1 MKDLHIIKDDI
12 VKMKQTA
19 VINNSDSNVES
30 LASENE
36 ILRAKIVEH
45 ESQIN
50 SLSRSDDEGRIR
62 DRIQYEKKINE
73 MNEENQKSIEQYRQ
87 ILNKIQGLE
96 EQLKEAKSGIIT
108 KDSQIADLET

>member
-45 ESQIN
+45 ES
-50 SLSRSDDEGRIR
+50 
-62 DRIQYEKKINE
+62 
-73 MNEENQKSIEQYRQ
+73 
-87 ILNKIQGLE
+87 
-96 EQLKEAKSGIIT
+96 
-108 KDSQIADLET
+108 